1 MVSLMLRAE
10 TSCRYSVMLYQRFME
25 TSRWGLWD
33 IHACALSTEPSAA
46 YPPVGHLPRSIFLA
60 KNCAS

>member
-10 TSCRYSVMLYQRFME
+10 ASRRYSITLYQRFME

-33 IHACALSTEPSAA
+33 IHACTLSTEPPAA
-46 YPPVGHLPRSIFLA
+46 YPPVGHPPRSIFLA